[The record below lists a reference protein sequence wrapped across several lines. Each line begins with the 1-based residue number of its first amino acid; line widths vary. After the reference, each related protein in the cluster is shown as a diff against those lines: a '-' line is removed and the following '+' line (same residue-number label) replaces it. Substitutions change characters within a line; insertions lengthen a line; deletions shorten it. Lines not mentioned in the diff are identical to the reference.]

1 MSGTAFS
8 QAGEA
13 TVSMSVDF
21 ADYNGDGFMDL
32 FVSDDSYC
40 SLYENLDNGV
50 FAEKANASGIS
61 TAGRTIC
68 GMVILFYGL

>member
-21 ADYNGDGFMDL
+21 ADYNNDGLTRYFS
-32 FVSDDSYC
+32 F
-40 SLYENLDNGV
+40 
-50 FAEKANASGIS
+50 
-61 TAGRTIC
+61 R
-68 GMVILFYGL
+68 